1 MTQYVP
7 KFCRPKRSLFSRI
20 AGPVSAVLTLA
31 LLLGLLPLLTA
42 SGQKTAVRISVPDIP
57 EKFDALL
64 QAAPDLLPQAPQ
76 GGAAAASEQP
86 AAPVAVKKL
95 NDADLVAPQPI
106 KECYG
111 QAQTLEEMSW
121 FEEKAAGLLQGQQL
135 YFGPEREQLEGTP
148 INYYLD
154 DSIAVVTWKELVGY
168 CVLTFAEVKI
178 ADGSQFRRFLADGRY
193 GADTQYKTTEMAQTV
208 NAVLA
213 SSGDFYKF
221 HYNGIVVYEGE
232 VRKVHANKADTCFID
247 QGGNL
252 IFLSQ
257 DVKMTQEEAQKF
269 VDDNDI
275 RFSLVFGP
283 ILVDDGVRCEPA
295 SYDLGE
301 VNSFSPRA
309 ALCQM
314 DELHYLVVTA
324 NPEPEHPG
332 KLDIHQFA
340 QRLAET
346 GCRKAY
352 TLDGGQTAAIALDG
366 ELVNHVLYGQQRPIS
381 DIIYFATAVGG

>member
-1 MTQYVP
+1 MTRYVP
-7 KFCRPKRSLFSRI
+7 KYCRPQRSLFSRI
-20 AGPVSAVLTLA
+20 AGPVSIVLTLV
-31 LLLGLLPLLTA
+31 LLVGLVPHLSAA
-42 SGQKTAVRISVPDIP
+42 SRNTTVKISVPDIP
-57 EKFDALL
+57 GKFDAMVES
-64 QAAPDLLPQAPQ
+64 AAGSLPRISEVSTPQ
-76 GGAAAASEQP
+76 T
-86 AAPVAVKKL
+86 AAPVVEIKKL
-95 NDADLVAPQPI
+95 NDSDLVAPVPLAD
-106 KECYG
+106 CYG
-111 QAQTLEEMSW
+111 EAQSMEEMSW
-121 FEEKAAGLLQGQQL
+121 FEEEAAGLLQGQQL
-135 YFGPEREQLEGTP
+135 YFGPERERLEGTP
-148 INYYLD
+148 IKYYLD

-247 QGGNL
+247 EGGNL
-252 IFLSQ
+252 IFLYQ
-257 DVKMTQEEAQKF
+257 DEKMTQEEAQRF
-269 VDDNDI
+269 VDENNI

-283 ILVDDGVRCEPA
+283 ILVDNGERCEPA
-295 SYDLGE
+295 TYDLGE

-324 NPEPEHPG
+324 NPEEEHPG

-340 QRLAET
+340 ARLAQT
-346 GCRKAY
+346 GCQKAY

>member
-7 KFCRPKRSLFSRI
+7 KFCRPRKSLFSRL
-20 AGPVSAVLTLA
+20 AGPVSAVITLA
-31 LLLGLLPLLTA
+31 LLLGLLLRLGA
-42 SGQKTAVRISVPDIP
+42 AGRSTAVKISVPDIP
-57 EKFDALL
+57 KKFDSMMN
-64 QAAPDLLPQAPQ
+64 AAGSMLPKAPER
-76 GGAAAASEQP
+76 GLGDTGTPNP
-86 AAPVAVKKL
+86 APEVKKL
-95 NDADLVAPQPI
+95 NDADLVAPEPLA
-106 KECYG
+106 ECYG
-111 QAQTLEEMSW
+111 QADTIEEMSW
-121 FEEKAAGLLQGQQL
+121 FEEKAAGLLQGQKL
-135 YFGPEREQLEGTP
+135 YFGPQREQLEGTP

-168 CVLTFAEVKI
+168 TVLTFAEVKI

-247 QGGNL
+247 DGGNL

-257 DVKMTQEEAQKF
+257 DVQMNDEEAQKF
-269 VDDNDI
+269 VDENNI

-295 SYDLGE
+295 NYDLGE
-301 VNSFSPRA
+301 INSFSPRA

-346 GCRKAY
+346 GCQKAY

-366 ELVNHVLYGQQRPIS
+366 ELVNYVLYGQQRPIS

>member
-7 KFCRPKRSLFSRI
+7 KFCRPRKSLFSRL
-20 AGPVSAVLTLA
+20 AGPVSAVITLA
-31 LLLGLLPLLTA
+31 LLLGLLLRLGA
-42 SGQKTAVRISVPDIP
+42 AGRSTAVKISVPDIP
-57 EKFDALL
+57 KKFDSMMN
-64 QAAPDLLPQAPQ
+64 AAGSMLPKAPER
-76 GGAAAASEQP
+76 GLGDTGTPNP
-86 AAPVAVKKL
+86 APEVKKL
-95 NDADLVAPQPI
+95 NDADLVAPKPLA
-106 KECYG
+106 ECYG
-111 QAQTLEEMSW
+111 QADTIEEMSW
-121 FEEKAAGLLQGQQL
+121 FEEKAAGLLQGQKL
-135 YFGPEREQLEGTP
+135 YFGPQREQLEGTP

-168 CVLTFAEVKI
+168 TVLTFAEVKI

-247 QGGNL
+247 DGGNL

-257 DVKMTQEEAQKF
+257 DVQMNDEEAQKF
-269 VDDNDI
+269 VDENNI

-295 SYDLGE
+295 NYDLGE
-301 VNSFSPRA
+301 INSFSPRA

-340 QRLAET
+340 KRLAET
-346 GCRKAY
+346 GCQKAY

-366 ELVNHVLYGQQRPIS
+366 ELVNYVLYGQQRPIS

>member
-20 AGPVSAVLTLA
+20 AGSISAVLTVA
-31 LLLGLLPLLTA
+31 LLLGLVPLLTTG
-42 SGQKTAVRISVPDIP
+42 GQKTAVRIAVPEIP

-64 QAAPDLLPQAPQ
+64 GSASDLLPKASIRGNAP
-76 GGAAAASEQP
+76 ASEKP
-86 AAPVAVKKL
+86 AAPVKKL

-111 QAQTLEEMSW
+111 QAQSIEEMSW
-121 FEEKAAGLLQGQQL
+121 FEGKAAGLLQGQTL
-135 YFGPEREQLEGTP
+135 YFGPERERLEGTP

-168 CVLTFAEVKI
+168 SVLTFAEVKI

-232 VRKVHANKADTCFID
+232 VRKVHANKADTCFVD
-247 QGGNL
+247 EGGNL

-257 DVKMTQEEAQKF
+257 DEELTHQQAQKF
-269 VDDNDI
+269 VDDNHI

-295 SYDLGE
+295 HYDLGE
-301 VNSFSPRA
+301 INSFSPRA
-309 ALCQM
+309 AICQM

>member
-7 KFCRPKRSLFSRI
+7 KFCRPRKSLFSRL
-20 AGPVSAVLTLA
+20 AGPVSAVITLA
-31 LLLGLLPLLTA
+31 LLLGLLLRLGA
-42 SGQKTAVRISVPDIP
+42 AGRSTAVKISVPDIP
-57 EKFDALL
+57 KKFDSMMN
-64 QAAPDLLPQAPQ
+64 AAGSMLPKAPER
-76 GGAAAASEQP
+76 GLGDTGTPNP
-86 AAPVAVKKL
+86 APEVKKL
-95 NDADLVAPQPI
+95 NDADLVAPKPLA
-106 KECYG
+106 ECYG
-111 QAQTLEEMSW
+111 QADTIEEMSW
-121 FEEKAAGLLQGQQL
+121 FEEKAAGLLQGQKL
-135 YFGPEREQLEGTP
+135 YFGPQREQLEGTP

-168 CVLTFAEVKI
+168 TVLTFAEVKI

-247 QGGNL
+247 DGGNL

-257 DVKMTQEEAQKF
+257 DVQMNDEEAQKF
-269 VDDNDI
+269 VDENNI

-295 SYDLGE
+295 NYDLGE
-301 VNSFSPRA
+301 INSFSPRA

-346 GCRKAY
+346 GCQKAY

-366 ELVNHVLYGQQRPIS
+366 ELVNYVLYGQQRPIS

>member
-1 MTQYVP
+1 MTRYVP
-7 KFCRPKRSLFSRI
+7 KYCRPKRSLFSRI
-20 AGPVSAVLTLA
+20 AGPVSVVLTLV
-31 LLLGLLPLLTA
+31 LLVGLVPHLSAA
-42 SGQKTAVRISVPDIP
+42 SRNTTVKISVPDIP
-57 EKFDALL
+57 GKFDAMVES
-64 QAAPDLLPQAPQ
+64 AAGSLPRISEVSTPQ
-76 GGAAAASEQP
+76 T
-86 AAPVAVKKL
+86 AAPVVEIKKL
-95 NDADLVAPQPI
+95 NDSDLVAPVPLAD
-106 KECYG
+106 CYG
-111 QAQTLEEMSW
+111 EAQSMEEMSW
-121 FEEKAAGLLQGQQL
+121 FEEEAAGLLQGQQL
-135 YFGPEREQLEGTP
+135 YFGPERERLEGTP
-148 INYYLD
+148 IKYYLD

-168 CVLTFAEVKI
+168 TVLTFAEVKI

-247 QGGNL
+247 EGGNL

-257 DVKMTQEEAQKF
+257 DEKMTQEEARDMIVQRIQKE
-269 VDDNDI
+269 
-275 RFSLVFGP
+275 SLVFGP
-283 ILVDDGVRCEPA
+283 ILVEDGVRCEPA
-295 SYDLGE
+295 NYDLGE
-301 VNSFSPRA
+301 INSFSPRA

-346 GCRKAY
+346 GCQKAY

>member
-20 AGPVSAVLTLA
+20 AGPISAVLTVA
-31 LLLGLLPLLTA
+31 LLLGLVPLLTTG
-42 SGQKTAVRISVPDIP
+42 GQKTAVRIAVPEIP

-64 QAAPDLLPQAPQ
+64 GSASDLLPKASMR
-76 GGAAAASEQP
+76 GNASASEKP
-86 AAPVAVKKL
+86 AVPVKKL

-111 QAQTLEEMSW
+111 QAQSIEEMSW
-121 FEEKAAGLLQGQQL
+121 FEGKAAGLLQGQTL
-135 YFGPEREQLEGTP
+135 YFGPERERLEGTP

-168 CVLTFAEVKI
+168 SVLTFAEVKI

-232 VRKVHANKADTCFID
+232 VRKVHANKADTCFVD
-247 QGGNL
+247 EGGNL

-257 DVKMTQEEAQKF
+257 DEELTHQQAQKF
-269 VDDNDI
+269 VDDNHI

-295 SYDLGE
+295 HYDLGE
-301 VNSFSPRA
+301 INSFSPRA
-309 ALCQM
+309 AICQM

>member
-7 KFCRPKRSLFSRI
+7 KYCRPKRSLFSRI
-20 AGPVSAVLTLA
+20 AGPVSIVLTLM
-31 LLLGLLPLLTA
+31 LLVGLVFHLSAA
-42 SGQKTAVRISVPDIP
+42 SQKATVKISVPNVP
-57 EKFDALL
+57 EKFDAMMNTVGSMLPT
-64 QAAPDLLPQAPQ
+64 APGAGRGEINTSDQAPQ
-76 GGAAAASEQP
+76 LN
-86 AAPVAVKKL
+86 KL
-95 NDADLVAPQPI
+95 NDSDLVAPKPLA
-106 KECYG
+106 EGYG
-111 QAQTLEEMSW
+111 EAGSVEEMSW
-121 FEEKAAGLLQGQQL
+121 FAERAAGLLQGQKL
-135 YFGPEREQLEGTP
+135 YFGPERELLEGAP
-148 INYYLD
+148 IKYYLD
-154 DSIAVVTWKELVGY
+154 DSIAVVTWKELVGVT
-168 CVLTFAEVKI
+168 VLTFAEVKI

-232 VRKVHANKADTCFID
+232 VRKVHANRADTCFID
-247 QGGNL
+247 DGGNM
-252 IFLSQ
+252 IFSYQ
-257 DVKMTQEEAQKF
+257 DVKMTQAEAQKF
-269 VDDNDI
+269 VDENNI

-283 ILVDDGVRCEPA
+283 ILVDNGERCEPA
-295 SYDLGE
+295 NYDLGE

-324 NPEPEHPG
+324 NPEEAHPG
-332 KLDIHQFA
+332 KLNIHQFA
-340 QRLAET
+340 ERIAQT
-346 GCRKAY
+346 GCQKAY

-381 DIIYFATAVGG
+381 DIIYFATSVGG

>member
-7 KFCRPKRSLFSRI
+7 KFCKPKRSLLSRL
-20 AGPVSAVLTLA
+20 AGPVSGVLTLA
-31 LLLGLLPLLTA
+31 LLLGLVPL
-42 SGQKTAVRISVPDIP
+42 SGAGSQQREVRISVPNIP
-57 EKFDALL
+57 EKFDVMMDASG
-64 QAAPDLLPQAPQ
+64 DLLPKAPSR
-76 GGAAAASEQP
+76 GAGEATVSAP
-86 AAPVAVKKL
+86 APEVRRL
-95 NDADLVAPQPI
+95 SDADLVAPKPLA
-106 KECYG
+106 EGYG
-111 QAQTLEEMSW
+111 QANTPEEMSW
-121 FEEKAAGLLQGQQL
+121 FEEKAAGLLQGQKL
-135 YFGPEREQLEGTP
+135 YFSPERELLEGAP
-148 INYYLD
+148 IRYYLD

-168 CVLTFAEVKI
+168 SVLTFAEVKI
-178 ADGSQFRRFLADGRY
+178 ADGSQLRRFLADGRY

-247 QGGNL
+247 DGGNL
-252 IFLSQ
+252 IFLGQ
-257 DVKMTQEEAQKF
+257 DVKMTQEEAQQF
-269 VDDNDI
+269 VDENHI

-283 ILVDDGVRCEPA
+283 ILVEDGVRCEPA
-295 SYDLGE
+295 NYDLGE

>member
-7 KFCRPKRSLFSRI
+7 KFCRPKRSLFSRL
-20 AGPVSAVLTLA
+20 AGPVSAVITLA
-31 LLLGLLPLLTA
+31 LLLGLVPLLK
-42 SGQKTAVRISVPDIP
+42 SGSQKTAARISVPDIP
-57 EKFDALL
+57 EQFDRMLGS
-64 QAAPDLLPQAPQ
+64 PGSMLPKASQQ
-76 GGAAAASEQP
+76 GLGAAAEEPA
-86 AAPVAVKKL
+86 AAPVIKKL
-95 NDADLVAPQPI
+95 NDADLVAPKPLA
-106 KECYG
+106 ECYG
-111 QAQTLEEMSW
+111 QADTIEEMSW
-121 FEEKAAGLLQGQQL
+121 FEEKAAGLLQGQKL

-168 CVLTFAEVKI
+168 TVLTFAEVKI

-247 QGGNL
+247 DGGNL

-257 DVKMTQEEAQKF
+257 DVQMTQEEAQKF
-269 VDDNDI
+269 VDDNNI

-283 ILVDDGVRCEPA
+283 ILVNDGVRCEPA
-295 SYDLGE
+295 NYDLGE
-301 VNSFSPRA
+301 INSFSPRA

-346 GCRKAY
+346 GCQKAY

>member
-7 KFCRPKRSLFSRI
+7 KFCRPRKSLCSRL
-20 AGPVSAVLTLA
+20 AGPVSAVITLA
-31 LLLGLLPLLTA
+31 LLLGLLLRLGA
-42 SGQKTAVRISVPDIP
+42 AGRSTAVKISVPDIP
-57 EKFDALL
+57 KKFDSMMN
-64 QAAPDLLPQAPQ
+64 AAGSMLPKAPER
-76 GGAAAASEQP
+76 GLGDTGTPNP
-86 AAPVAVKKL
+86 APEVKKL
-95 NDADLVAPQPI
+95 NDADLVAPKPLA
-106 KECYG
+106 ECYG
-111 QAQTLEEMSW
+111 QADTIEEMSW
-121 FEEKAAGLLQGQQL
+121 FEEKAAGLLQGQKL
-135 YFGPEREQLEGTP
+135 YFGPQREQLEGTP

-168 CVLTFAEVKI
+168 TVLTFAEVKI

-247 QGGNL
+247 DGGNL

-257 DVKMTQEEAQKF
+257 DVQMNDEEAQKF
-269 VDDNDI
+269 VDENNI

-295 SYDLGE
+295 NYDLGE
-301 VNSFSPRA
+301 INSFSPRA

-346 GCRKAY
+346 GCQKAY

-366 ELVNHVLYGQQRPIS
+366 ELVNYVLYGQQRPIS

>member
-7 KFCRPKRSLFSRI
+7 KYCRPKRSLFSRI
-20 AGPVSAVLTLA
+20 AGPVSVVLTLV
-31 LLLGLLPLLTA
+31 LLVGLVFHLSAA
-42 SGQKTAVRISVPDIP
+42 SQKATVKISVPNVP
-57 EKFDALL
+57 EKFDAMMNAVGSMLPT
-64 QAAPDLLPQAPQ
+64 APGGSGGEMITSDQAPQ
-76 GGAAAASEQP
+76 LN
-86 AAPVAVKKL
+86 KL
-95 NDADLVAPQPI
+95 NDSDLVAPKPLA
-106 KECYG
+106 ECYG
-111 QAQTLEEMSW
+111 EAGRVEEMSW
-121 FEEKAAGLLQGQQL
+121 FAEKAAGLLQGQKL
-135 YFGPEREQLEGTP
+135 YFGPERELLEGAP
-148 INYYLD
+148 IKYYLD
-154 DSIAVVTWKELVGY
+154 DSIAVVTWKELVGVT
-168 CVLTFAEVKI
+168 VLTFAEVKI

-232 VRKVHANKADTCFID
+232 VRKVHANRADTCFID
-247 QGGNL
+247 DGGNM
-252 IFLSQ
+252 IFCYQ
-257 DVKMTQEEAQKF
+257 DVKMTQAEAQKF
-269 VDDNDI
+269 VDENNI

-283 ILVDDGVRCEPA
+283 ILVDNGERCEPA
-295 SYDLGE
+295 NYDLGE

-324 NPEPEHPG
+324 NPEEAHPG
-332 KLDIHQFA
+332 KLNIHQFA
-340 QRLAET
+340 ERIAQT
-346 GCRKAY
+346 GCQKAY

-381 DIIYFATAVGG
+381 DIIYFATSVGG

>member
-7 KFCRPKRSLFSRI
+7 KFCRPRKSLFSRL
-20 AGPVSAVLTLA
+20 AGPVSAVIALA
-31 LLLGLLPLLTA
+31 LLLGLLLRLGA
-42 SGQKTAVRISVPDIP
+42 AGRSTAVKISVPDIP
-57 EKFDALL
+57 KKFDSMMN
-64 QAAPDLLPQAPQ
+64 AAGSMLPKAPER
-76 GGAAAASEQP
+76 GLGDTGTPNP
-86 AAPVAVKKL
+86 APEVKKL
-95 NDADLVAPQPI
+95 NDADLVAPKPLA
-106 KECYG
+106 ECYG
-111 QAQTLEEMSW
+111 QADTIEEMSW
-121 FEEKAAGLLQGQQL
+121 FEEKAAGLLQGQKL
-135 YFGPEREQLEGTP
+135 YFGPQREQLEGTP

-168 CVLTFAEVKI
+168 TVLTFAEVKI

-247 QGGNL
+247 DGGNL

-257 DVKMTQEEAQKF
+257 DVQMNDEEAQKF
-269 VDDNDI
+269 VDENNI

-295 SYDLGE
+295 NYDLGE
-301 VNSFSPRA
+301 INSFSPRA

-346 GCRKAY
+346 GCQKAY

-366 ELVNHVLYGQQRPIS
+366 ELVNYVLYGQQRPIS